1 MLQIIVIGIQSKYK
15 IASLLKKSLQMKS
28 VTSFLFP
35 ALTKKH
41 PSSFNSGN
49 SCARERERTKDN
61 KKYIIYSYEWTICVW
76 VTFAINDKD
85 QPYN

>member
-49 SCARERERTKDN
+49 SCARERERGPK
-61 KKYIIYSYEWTICVW
+61 TIKNILFIHMSGLYV
-76 VTFAINDKD
+76 
-85 QPYN
+85 YG